1 MPGSRPQDRKDGKVA
16 FRVRSREH
24 IEIVSEI
31 VMVPVGVPTD
41 ITVRLMI
48 EAVAFTVTYPVF
60 QTITGAGLPFPC
72 SGINR
77 GTITGDGKVPQIN
90 QSFIDGFIQELG
102 FKDIKEPF
110 CRSEI
115 LRGFNLEFLQKVINR
130 YFFDRGCLFA
140 LFLWLFGLLLRRMK
154 RIDRTATSAV

>member
-77 GTITGDGKVPQIN
+77 GTITGDGPSLTDLSRNWDLKI
-90 QSFIDGFIQELG
+90 S
-102 FKDIKEPF
+102 KS
-110 CRSEI
+110 R
-115 LRGFNLEFLQKVINR
+115 
-130 YFFDRGCLFA
+130 FA
-140 LFLWLFGLLLRRMK
+140 GAK
-154 RIDRTATSAV
+154 S